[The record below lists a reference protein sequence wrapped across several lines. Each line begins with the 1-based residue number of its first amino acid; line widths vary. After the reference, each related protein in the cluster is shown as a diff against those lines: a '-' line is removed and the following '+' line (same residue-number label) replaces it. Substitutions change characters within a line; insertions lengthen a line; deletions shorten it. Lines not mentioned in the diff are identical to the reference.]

1 MTRVGVA
8 CSGEGAA
15 EAGEGAVRCVR
26 SNHPHLRLQVNGV
39 ASAVVAAA
47 AAAAA
52 ADVAAVGGQGRSGAD
67 VAADADACGGAL
79 ESVWRKG

>member
-52 ADVAAVGGQGRSGAD
+52 DVAAVGGQGRSGAD